1 MNHSL
6 VRLISSR
13 LTQGVR
19 RKRFLKFTKIVALAS
34 VTLGCLA
41 LILSLSILEGFDRK
55 LHSTAERFSAHLI
68 VTSFNREPLPN
79 YVETSEKIKE
89 NFKQV
94 TGVEPILEREGLI
107 RSDLHTDGITI
118 NGIIP
123 EKSVTEFE
131 KFITQ
136 GTYSFTDDNA
146 KEAIISERMSEK
158 LGVKMGD
165 KIVIFTMKDNSALN
179 FGGIK
184 ADNFTIKA
192 IYKSG
197 MVQFDDVLVLIPL
210 KRAAKLFD
218 MPDGTASSYKIMLTD
233 MHQSTAL
240 VDTLESYL
248 RYPYF
253 AFTIFNFH
261 GSLFSW
267 IELQKEP
274 IPIILGLISLVAVLN
289 IITALLITILE
300 KTNSIGILRA
310 LGMRKRELLASFIN
324 QGFVIGLT
332 GTLLGTGIAFIF
344 SKLQESYGIIR
355 LKGEIYFLDTLPIA
369 IVPEH
374 YLLVIAVSLVLT
386 IAATIIPAFIAVS
399 ISPLRALRFK

>member
-13 LTQGVR
+13 MTQGVR
-19 RKRFLKFTKIVALAS
+19 RKKFLKFTKIVALAS
-34 VTLGCLA
+34 VTLGSMA

-55 LHSTAERFSAHLI
+55 LHSTAERFSSHII
-68 VTSFNREPLPN
+68 VTSFNREPLPDYEETIEKLEN
-79 YVETSEKIKE
+79 NFDEIVAVEA
-89 NFKQV
+89 V
-94 TGVEPILEREGLI
+94 LEREGLI

-123 EKSVTEFE
+123 ESSVTGFG

-136 GTYSFTDDNA
+136 GTFSFSAEDA

-158 LGVKMGD
+158 LGVKLGD
-165 KIVIFTMKDNSALN
+165 KIVIFTMKDNTALN

-184 ADNFTIKA
+184 ADNFIIKSL
-192 IYKSG
+192 YKSG
-197 MVQFDDVLVLIPL
+197 MVQFDDVLVLIPF

-218 MPDGTASSYKIMLTD
+218 MPKGTASSYKIMLDD
-233 MHQSTAL
+233 MHQSTFL

-274 IPIILGLISLVAVLN
+274 IPIVLGLISLVAVLN
-289 IITALLITILE
+289 IITTLLITILE

-310 LGMRKRELLASFIN
+310 LGMRKLDLLASFVN
-324 QGFVIGLT
+324 QGFMIGLT
-332 GTLLGTGIAFIF
+332 GTFLGTLIAYIICI
-344 SKLQESYGIIR
+344 LQDKFGIIR
-355 LKGEIYFLDTLPIA
+355 LKGEIYFLDTLPVA
-369 IVPEH
+369 IVSEH
-374 YLLVIAVSLVLT
+374 YLIVIVISLALT
-386 IAATIIPAFIAVS
+386 IAATLIPALIAVT
-399 ISPLRALRFK
+399 ISPLKTLRFK